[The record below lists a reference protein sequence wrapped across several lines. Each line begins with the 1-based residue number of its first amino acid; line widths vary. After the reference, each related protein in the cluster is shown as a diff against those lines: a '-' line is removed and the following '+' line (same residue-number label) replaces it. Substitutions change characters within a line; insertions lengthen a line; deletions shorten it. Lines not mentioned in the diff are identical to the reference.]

1 MPTKVDAQIS
11 VKCAQMPLVL
21 DGLFFHYWCDNVHL
35 KGQSKKNRHS
45 ESVWCQRG

>member
-21 DGLFFHYWCDNVHL
+21 DGVYFLTSGATL
-35 KGQSKKNRHS
+35 SI
-45 ESVWCQRG
+45 